1 MPPLL
6 AEIISIGDELT
17 SGQRL
22 DTNSQWI
29 SQQLGAIG
37 GRVMFHTT
45 VADDRDANVKV
56 FQDAITRSELVIT
69 TGGLGPTADDLT
81 RESLATAVG
90 VELYQDDAA
99 LAHIKD
105 LFENRGRE
113 MPPKNIVQSQ
123 FPVGSIPVHNPEGTA
138 PGIDFKVNREN
149 ESTRIFCLPG
159 VPAEMKQMWS
169 NTVEPAILAM
179 NPNSKRMIRH
189 FVIKTFGMG
198 ESDMERA
205 LPDLIRRDRKPT
217 VGITASYATITL
229 RITTEGDT
237 TEECELQAADTIKTI
252 EDCLG
257 NIVYAHHECE
267 IQDIVAKQLSQS
279 KRRLAVLESG
289 TCGLVSHNLHSVKGI
304 NNLIDRCELRSSL
317 CDGYTLE
324 KLELV
329 AKNFH
334 NSHDAHFSI
343 IVGDVLEATEKTGPV
358 IHVAIVTEQETRIAE
373 FRYTGHSNIRVAK
386 AAKQAI
392 NSLRLYI
399 LSSDDSKN

>member
-1 MPPLL
+1 
-6 AEIISIGDELT
+6 
-17 SGQRL
+17 
-22 DTNSQWI
+22 
-29 SQQLGAIG
+29 
-37 GRVMFHTT
+37 
-45 VADDRDANVKV
+45 
-56 FQDAITRSELVIT
+56 
-69 TGGLGPTADDLT
+69 
-81 RESLATAVG
+81 
-90 VELYQDDAA
+90 
-99 LAHIKD
+99 
-105 LFENRGRE
+105 
-113 MPPKNIVQSQ
+113 
-123 FPVGSIPVHNPEGTA
+123 
-138 PGIDFKVNREN
+138 
-149 ESTRIFCLPG
+149 
-159 VPAEMKQMWS
+159 
-169 NTVEPAILAM
+169 
-179 NPNSKRMIRH
+179 
-189 FVIKTFGMG
+189 MG

-267 IQDIVAKQLSQS
+267 IQDSVAKQFSQS

-289 TCGLVSHNLHSVKGI
+289 TCGLVSHNLPSVKGI
-304 NNLIDRCELRSSL
+304 NNLIARCELRSSL

-358 IHVAIVTEQETRIAE
+358 IHVAIVTEQETRIEE